1 MDSYKKIAV
10 LENEIQ
16 AQLLEDVLTQRNIPH
31 RMRSYHDSA
40 YDGLFQQTKG
50 WGHVEAP
57 QTYEDEIQEILDDLS
72 STETPDDSS

>member
-1 MDSYKKIAV
+1 MEKYEKIAV

-16 AQLLEDVLTQRNIPH
+16 AQLLDDVLTQRNIPH

-40 YDGLFQQTKG
+40 YNGLFQYSKG

-57 QTYEDEIQEILDDLS
+57 EKYKDEILEIIDNLNQP
-72 STETPDDSS
+72 E